1 MFYMQSSEEK
11 KDWDPV
17 IIREAA
23 VLLASFSL
31 IQIDET
37 GRSMSMH
44 PLVHVWARDRLSEEL
59 QRCFWVTTSPTLAAT
74 ISAEERLSDYR
85 FRRCLLPHIKSCI
98 SLCRDKSFLSNFS
111 GQNRVDM
118 AERFARVFS
127 ECGLSQEAMG
137 LTEKVIEARQRT
149 LGSEHPNTLIS
160 MNNLANYYRD
170 LGRRQEATELAE
182 KVLEARQRILGSEHP
197 DTLGSM
203 DNLAY
208 SYSKLGRVHEAM
220 ELGEKALEAWQRTL
234 GSEHPGT
241 LRSMN
246 NLAIIKRERGRIT
259 ENRVYRSRSPS
270 SRETTTR
277 RATFKAWLKRF

>member
-1 MFYMQSSEEK
+1 MCTDTSRNAIDLLRTFCFFHYDGILEEIFERAWSKRYELGSLHQDITHMFYMQSREEE

-59 QRCFWVTTSPTLAAT
+59 QRCFWVTTSSTLAAT

-118 AERFARVFS
+118 AERFASVFS

-182 KVLEARQRILGSEHP
+182 KVLEARQGYWEVN
-197 DTLGSM
+197 TLVLSIP
-203 DNLAY
+203 
-208 SYSKLGRVHEAM
+208 
-220 ELGEKALEAWQRTL
+220 WTL
-234 GSEHPGT
+234 LHVPTAS
-241 LRSMN
+241 
-246 NLAIIKRERGRIT
+246 
-259 ENRVYRSRSPS
+259 
-270 SRETTTR
+270 
-277 RATFKAWLKRF
+277 